1 MMAGPGGESPVGGGP
16 ARHIP
21 VLLRE
26 VLNAL
31 QPLDGAH
38 FIDGT
43 FGAGGYTR
51 ALLESGAN
59 VTAIDR
65 DPTAISA
72 GQELVETWKGS
83 LNLVEN
89 RFSRLDEVVD
99 DQVDGVVLDIGVSSM
114 QIDQAVRGF
123 SFQKDGPLDMRMER
137 TGLSAADVINTM
149 KAGDLARIFGILGE
163 ERQAGRIARGLE
175 RLRSEKPFE
184 TTLDLAHAV
193 EKIVGRRPQ
202 EKIHPAT
209 RVFQGLRIYVN
220 DELGE
225 LARALFAAERVL
237 KPGGRLV
244 VVTFHSLEDRIVKRF
259 MVERAGGQGGSRHL
273 PEVHGAAPTFRKPA
287 KPVAP
292 SSEETER
299 NPRARSARLR
309 LAVRTEAPA
318 GEVDFDIVGLSRFPR
333 PTRAGER

>member
-1 MMAGPGGESPVGGGP
+1 MMAGPGGESPAGGGL

-26 VLNAL
+26 VLEAL
-31 QPLDGAH
+31 QPLDGQH

-43 FGAGGYTR
+43 FGAGGYTT
-51 ALLESGAN
+51 ALLEEGAS

-65 DPTAISA
+65 DPTAIEA
-72 GQELVETWKGS
+72 GQALVKTWGGR
-83 LNLVEN
+83 LRLVEN

-99 DQVDGVVLDIGVSSM
+99 GQVDGVVLDVGVSSM

-137 TGLSAADVINTM
+137 SGLSAADVVNTM

-175 RLRSEKPFE
+175 RARAEKPFE
-184 TTLDLAHAV
+184 TTLDLASAV

-209 RVFQGLRIYVN
+209 RVFQGLRIFVN

-273 PEVHGAAPTFRKPA
+273 PEVHGAAPTFEKPV

-292 SSEETER
+292 SRGETER

-309 LAVRTEAPA
+309 LARRTDAPVGVA
-318 GEVDFDIVGLSRFPR
+318 DFEIVGLSRFPR